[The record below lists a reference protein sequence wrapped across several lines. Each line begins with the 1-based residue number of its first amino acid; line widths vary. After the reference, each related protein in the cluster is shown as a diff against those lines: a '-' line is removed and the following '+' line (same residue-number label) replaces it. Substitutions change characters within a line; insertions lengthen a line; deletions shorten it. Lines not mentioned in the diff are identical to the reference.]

1 MIMKRFYSSFFPLV
15 FLFLLP
21 AIVISQ
27 MPEKSSARIP
37 DLSSGSIIKKINAR
51 IVPDS
56 GQILFQVDL
65 SQWAAKGRF
74 NPATDSIDMP
84 GTFNNWAG
92 SPILQK
98 VDTTLVYQIA
108 LSLDSLTVQEF
119 RFRINRDSN
128 HMEFPN
134 GGNRMFRVPGYSM
147 IVKYMYNDFDTTTVP
162 MTFKCHMYY
171 QIKAHHF
178 DPRPLKDYLDMA
190 GSMNTWGAYDVLFDI
205 NHDSTYQLTLNIPRS
220 LISPVTPLEFKFRI
234 NGNWNTSEFLN
245 GGPFRSYFFHDTTGG
260 FQNLV
265 DVWYDNMNPGILTPP
280 WAYDLYIQ
288 GEYFVGQTLTGSYI
302 FEDVNSKPEG
312 NSIYKWYRADSLTQ
326 VNPELL
332 VSSDSTINYVLD
344 TTDYHKYIAFEVT
357 PVAQG
362 TGDSLIGRPV
372 RTWTGLIVSVGI
384 GELSGIKPGIYPNP
398 VTSQITFT
406 NMDNIQQIEIFSIL
420 GQSVGALEIRTT
432 GRITCDASNL
442 GRGIYFV
449 KFSKPDHTFIT
460 LKFIK
465 N

>member
-1 MIMKRFYSSFFPLV
+1 MSFLPLV
-15 FLFLLP
+15 ISLLIP
-21 AIVISQ
+21 GIVFSQ

-37 DLSSGSIIKKINAR
+37 DFTSGSIIIKR
-51 IVPDS
+51 THEPLVRDS

-65 SQWAAKGRF
+65 SQWAAKGKF

-92 SPILQK
+92 SATLQK
-98 VDTTLVYQIA
+98 VDSTLVYEIA

-119 RFRINRDSN
+119 RFRINRDTN
-128 HMEFPN
+128 QMEFPN
-134 GGNRMFRVPGYSM
+134 GRNRMFRVPGHSM
-147 IVKYMYNDFDTTTVP
+147 TIKYMYNDFDTAAVP
-162 MTFKCHMYY
+162 MTFKCHMVY
-171 QIKAHHF
+171 QIIAHHF

-190 GSMNTWGAYDVLFDI
+190 GSMNNWGAYDVLYDI
-205 NHDSTYQLTLNIPRS
+205 NHDSTYQLTLNIPRN
-220 LISPVTPLEFKFRI
+220 LISPVVPLEYKFRI
-234 NGNWNTSEFLN
+234 NGDTNTSEFQN
-245 GGPFRSYFFHDTTGG
+245 GGSFRSYFLHDTTGG

-265 DVWYDNMNPGILTPP
+265 DVWYDDENPGILTPP

-302 FEDVNSKPEG
+302 YEDVNSKPEG
-312 NSIYKWYRADSLTQ
+312 NSIYKWYRADSVTQ

-332 VSSDSTINYVLD
+332 AASDSTINYVLD
-344 TTDYHKYIAFEVT
+344 TTDYHKYIAFEVI

-362 TGDSLIGRPV
+362 TGDSLIGKPV

-384 GELSGIKPGIYPNP
+384 GELAGIKPGIYPNP

-406 NMDNIQQIEIFSIL
+406 NLDNIQQIEIFSVP
-420 GQSVGALEIRTT
+420 GQRVGIFETRTT
-432 GRITCDASNL
+432 GKITYDASSL

-449 KFSKPDHTFIT
+449 KFSKPDHSFTT
-460 LKFIK
+460 VKFIK